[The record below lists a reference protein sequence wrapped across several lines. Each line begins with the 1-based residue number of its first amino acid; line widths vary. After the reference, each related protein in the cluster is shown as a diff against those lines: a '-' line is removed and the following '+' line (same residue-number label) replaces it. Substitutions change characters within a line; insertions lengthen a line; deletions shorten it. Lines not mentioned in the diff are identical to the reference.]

1 LRTQA
6 GKPLFGAEQKS
17 FEAEILREEKLS
29 QDLKEFLEKGKDWGR
44 KATSVQGIFLLK
56 LPPYRSSP
64 SQLVVEVNPLDAS
77 GNPTKKRGLILRNSI
92 ELNEFRRLINE
103 AKLEVLMSAVER
115 VNPQAEK
122 PAKLRRE
129 EVVEI

>member
-1 LRTQA
+1 L
-6 GKPLFGAEQKS
+6 
-17 FEAEILREEKLS
+17 
-29 QDLKEFLEKGKDWGR
+29 LEKGEDWKR
-44 KATSVQGIFLLK
+44 KATSVPGIFLLK

-64 SQLVVEVNPLDAS
+64 SQLVVEINPTDAS

-103 AKLEVLMSAVER
+103 AKLDVLMGAVER
-115 VNPQAEK
+115 VNPSARKTAGTESK
-122 PAKLRRE
+122 K

>member
-1 LRTQA
+1 MEQA
-6 GKPLFGAEQKS
+6 KVFT
-17 FEAEILREEKLS
+17 EAENLHEEKLS
-29 QDLKEFLEKGKDWGR
+29 ENLKEFLEKGKDWGR

>member
-1 LRTQA
+1 L
-6 GKPLFGAEQKS
+6 S
-17 FEAEILREEKLS
+17 EEKLS
-29 QDLKEFLEKGKDWGR
+29 QNLKEFLEKRKDWER

-64 SQLVVEVNPLDAS
+64 SQLVVEVNPTDAS

-92 ELNEFRRLINE
+92 ELKEFKRLINE
-103 AKLEVLMSAVER
+103 AKLEVLMSTVER
-115 VNPQAEK
+115 ANPKAEK
-122 PAKLRRE
+122 PAKIRRE